1 MTKRILAFGA
11 SNSTTSINKALVTYA
26 ANQVPNAEVDL
37 IDLNDFEMPIYSLD
51 REKESG
57 IHPLAIAFKNRIKE
71 ADGLVISFAEYNGA
85 YSSAFKNIFDWI
97 SRIERNTWDNKP
109 AFLLATSPGG
119 RGGKSVLAAATARFE
134 HSNDNITVS
143 FSLPSFNQ
151 NFSREEGITNPELK
165 AAFDEQV
172 QKFAEA
178 L

>member
-11 SNSTTSINKALVTYA
+11 SNSKKSINKALANYA

-37 IDLNDFEMPIYSLD
+37 VDLNDFEMPIYSID
-51 REKESG
+51 REKEDG
-57 IHPLAIAFKNRIKE
+57 IHPLALEFKNRIKE

-85 YSSAFKNIFDWI
+85 YTSAFKNIFDWI

-119 RGGKSVLAAATARFE
+119 RGGKSVLEAATTRFQ
-134 HSNDNITVS
+134 HSNDNVAVG
-143 FSLPSFNQ
+143 FSLPSFGQ
-151 NFSREEGITNPELK
+151 NFSLDEGITNAELK
-165 AAFDEQV
+165 AAFDQQV